1 MHLCMPILLRGP
13 QQHAIVISA
22 AYHLQLQYSR
32 WKLCRL
38 ALQLQLQPELEGTL
52 ERGALLRADG
62 EALAAQHTA
71 PARAELA
78 LNPSRFESWEMYAG
92 ESKVIIHEQSLPE

>member
-1 MHLCMPILLRGP
+1 MYGCNESTHVTVRHL
-13 QQHAIVISA
+13 
-22 AYHLQLQYSR
+22 
-32 WKLCRL
+32 
-38 ALQLQLQPELEGTL
+38 LQLQLQPELEGTL

-62 EALAAQHTA
+62 EALAAQHTS

-92 ESKVIIHEQSLPE
+92 GYRAIIHL

>member
-1 MHLCMPILLRGP
+1 MPM
-13 QQHAIVISA
+13 
-22 AYHLQLQYSR
+22 
-32 WKLCRL
+32 
-38 ALQLQLQPELEGTL
+38 QLQLQPELEGTL

-62 EALAAQHTA
+62 DALAAQRTR

-92 ESKVIIHEQSLPE
+92 KLTCVRMYEAHARPFAGGSMVVRWPNC